1 MVIYGYR
8 KFFGAYTPKI
18 KKEEY
23 HTQIDWVYYYKTTFD
38 YRLKGLLTNMEQV
51 KTLCGFEVCAF
62 VFGLGDTKH
71 SIWPSIMI

>member
-1 MVIYGYR
+1 MAIGNILER
-8 KFFGAYTPKI
+8 ILQKSKKKNITPKLI
-18 KKEEY
+18 EY
-23 HTQIDWVYYYKTTFD
+23 ITTRKTTFD